1 MLGIGLPE
9 LILILALALIVVGP
23 DKLPEMAKTMA
34 KHLMELKKTANALKE
49 NFQEEMADIER
60 PGDSKARQI
69 ESESSA
75 DNIHDI
81 SSDSLTELKADMD
94 ENEEE
99 EESGQEKQKNS

>member
-60 PGDSKARQI
+60 PGDSKPKQI
-69 ESESSA
+69 EAESSA

>member
-34 KHLMELKKTANALKE
+34 KHLLELKKTANALKE

-60 PGDSKARQI
+60 PGDSRPTQI

-94 ENEEE
+94 MDEEK
-99 EESGQEKQKNS
+99 SGQEKQKNS

>member
-34 KHLMELKKTANALKE
+34 KHLLELKKTANALKE

-60 PGDSKARQI
+60 PGDSRPTQI
-69 ESESSA
+69 EDEISA
-75 DNIHDI
+75 DDVHDI
-81 SSDSLTELKADMD
+81 SSESLTELKSDMD
-94 ENEEE
+94 A
-99 EESGQEKQKNS
+99 EESGQEKRKNS

>member
-60 PGDSKARQI
+60 PGDSKPTQI
-69 ESESSA
+69 GSESSA

-94 ENEEE
+94 MDE